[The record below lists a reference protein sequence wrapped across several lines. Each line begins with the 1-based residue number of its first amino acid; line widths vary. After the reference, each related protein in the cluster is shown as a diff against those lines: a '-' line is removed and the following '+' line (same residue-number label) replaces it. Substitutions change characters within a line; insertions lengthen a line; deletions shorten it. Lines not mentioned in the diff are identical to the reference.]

1 MRKLTEKSQ
10 VASGRSPIVPIIS
23 GKCDLLKAPHVII
36 IDDDESV
43 RNAMKNLIRALGY
56 SVDAFD
62 SAKAFLDSN
71 SVQTASCLIS
81 DIHMPEMSGVELQR
95 HLSAAGHRTPIIFM
109 TARPNDATRA
119 CVIGDGAIG
128 YLGKPLCERRLL
140 ASLNQALNLDH

>member
-23 GKCDLLKAPHVII
+23 GKCDLLKASHVII